1 MQGYSLMTDMIA
13 RQGLIEVY
21 PHPALV
27 ELALRNPTAIQSIEG
42 PQLLAT
48 CHARRAASSLPST
61 MD

>member
-48 CHARRAASSLPST
+48 CFRG
-61 MD
+61 